1 VSDVRDRIERRIGD
15 DPGIYFNE
23 LVRELDLAAGQV
35 QYHLRRL
42 TDADAVEAA
51 ELFGRTHYYPPEY
64 GDWER
69 SALAL
74 LRRETSAE
82 IVATLLDDGPQRPV
96 DVAERVGI
104 ARSTLAWHADR
115 LVDAGLLE
123 KRFDGHQLVVADERR
138 TAVLLETADPTLP
151 ERLVDRYTRLVD
163 LFLEETG

>member
-1 VSDVRDRIERRIGD
+1 VSDVRNRIERRIGD

>member
-1 VSDVRDRIERRIGD
+1 MSDVRDRIERRIGD

-82 IVATLLDDGPQRPV
+82 IVATLLEAGPSRPV
-96 DVAERVGI
+96 DVADRVGI
-104 ARSTLAWHADR
+104 ARSTLAWHVDR
-115 LVDAGLLE
+115 LTAAGLLE

>member
-1 VSDVRDRIERRIGD
+1 VSDVRNRIERRVGD

-123 KRFDGHQLVVADERR
+123 KRVDGHRLVVADERR
-138 TAVLLETADPTLP
+138 TAALVETADPTLP
-151 ERLVDRYTRLVD
+151 ERLVDRYTRLLD
-163 LFLEETG
+163 LLVEDAT

>member
-1 VSDVRDRIERRIGD
+1 VSDVRNRIERRIGD

-123 KRFDGHQLVVADERR
+123 KQVDDHRLVVADERR
-138 TAVLLETADPTLP
+138 TAALVETADPTLP
-151 ERLVDRYTRLVD
+151 ERLVDRYTRLLD
-163 LFLEETG
+163 LLVEDAT

>member
-1 VSDVRDRIERRIGD
+1 MSDVRDRIERRIGD

>member
-1 VSDVRDRIERRIGD
+1 MSAVRARIERRVTR
-15 DPGIYFNE
+15 DPGVYFNE

-42 TDADAVEAA
+42 TDDGAVAAA
-51 ELFGRTHYYPPEY
+51 ELFGRTHYYPPGY
-64 GDWER
+64 DAWER
-69 SALAL
+69 RALAL

-82 IVATLLDDGPQRPV
+82 VVATLLDEGPSRPV
-96 DVAERVGI
+96 DVADRIGI

-115 LVDAGLLE
+115 LVEAGLVE

-138 TAVLLETADPTLP
+138 TAELLETADPTLP

-163 LFLEETG
+163 VLLE

>member
-1 VSDVRDRIERRIGD
+1 VSDVRNRIERRIGD

-82 IVATLLDDGPQRPV
+82 VVATLLDDGPQRPV